1 MKPQTFNSNYF
12 RVKMFFGDDGFQNM
26 FFYQPTFNMLD
37 MLAHVAKVSNRNASE
52 HSNLKSDKSCS
63 VKSR

>member
-37 MLAHVAKVSNRNASE
+37 MLAHVAKVSNRNALNIQI
-52 HSNLKSDKSCS
+52 SNQTNHAA
-63 VKSR
+63 